1 MPPEVRARGGR
12 RAMAVETAPAAS
24 AVAAARLPACPPA
37 RAKGGDG
44 SGLRPAVQAVPAGD
58 RQEGGAPRHSPP
70 LPSPHRAAAKGPA
83 RPGPVRSA
91 LRRPQGRAVRRGQP
105 CRHLSTRD
113 ATPPAARGQGRARD
127 VPGAAGAGMAFAMHA
142 EWHIQAR
149 QLPRLGRLLPAQG
162 TAGSGAYPNARCR
175 APTQARP
182 VYIIRLAPARMGRAE
197 SVGSISGGPARS
209 RSLQ

>member
-1 MPPEVRARGGR
+1 MRPHKGAEPLAMPPEVRARGGR
-12 RAMAVETAPAAS
+12 RAMSVVTGPAA
-24 AVAAARLPACPPA
+24 AAARA
-37 RAKGGDG
+37 RKGRRWV
-44 SGLRPAVQAVPAGD
+44 GLLSAVQAAPAGD
-58 RQEGGAPRHSPP
+58 RREGASSITGQ
-70 LPSPHRAAAKGPA
+70 LQKA
-83 RPGPVRSA
+83 RPGPARSPA
-91 LRRPQGRAVRRGQP
+91 PAGTRCAPGPAVPAPATRGA
-105 CRHLSTRD
+105 S
-113 ATPPAARGQGRARD
+113 PPAARGQGRARD

-162 TAGSGAYPNARCR
+162 AAGSGAYPNARCR

>member
-1 MPPEVRARGGR
+1 MAGAPWLSRRLPP
-12 RAMAVETAPAAS
+12 PPPLP
-24 AVAAARLPACPPA
+24 LPACPPA
-37 RAKGGDG
+37 RPRAQRAAMEAAFVPQF
-44 SGLRPAVQAVPAGD
+44 RPSPPATG
-58 RQEGGAPRHSPP
+58 RRGPLATP
-70 LPSPHRAAAKGPA
+70 LPSPPLTGQLQKA
-83 RPGPVRSA
+83 RPGPARSA

-162 TAGSGAYPNARCR
+162 AAGSGAYPNARCR

-182 VYIIRLAPARMGRAE
+182 VYIIWLAPARMGRAE